1 MKNGPLF
8 LLDKYNKSYVLKKSK
23 IKNTKEKGLNKIW
36 KNEQNMCRT
45 LKIEYRR
52 LFMDDYAKLKNK
64 LQLGKSS
71 NIKYIDEKDMD
82 NIENLNVDINLPKA
96 DRMLVFLQN
105 VKNPYA
111 FIVNGLKVKFEYS
124 DKGLN
129 INQCIENLIMNRIKT

>member
-1 MKNGPLF
+1 MFQKELVGKYKM
-8 LLDKYNKSYVLKKSK
+8 LLY
-23 IKNTKEKGLNKIW
+23 KIW
-36 KNEQNMCRT
+36 KNAQNMCRT
-45 LKIEYRR
+45 LKIKYRR
-52 LFMDDYAKLKNK
+52 LLMDEYAKLKNK

>member
-1 MKNGPLF
+1 MSDMMYQKRLVGKYKM
-8 LLDKYNKSYVLKKSK
+8 LLY
-23 IKNTKEKGLNKIW
+23 KIW

>member
-1 MKNGPLF
+1 MFQKELVGKYKM
-8 LLDKYNKSYVLKKSK
+8 LLY
-23 IKNTKEKGLNKIW
+23 KIW
-36 KNEQNMCRT
+36 KNAQNMCRT

-129 INQCIENLIMNRIKT
+129 INQCIENLIMNRIKKYGVV

>member
-1 MKNGPLF
+1 MSDMMYPKKLVGKYKM
-8 LLDKYNKSYVLKKSK
+8 LLY
-23 IKNTKEKGLNKIW
+23 KIW
-36 KNEQNMCRT
+36 KNAQNMCRT

>member
-1 MKNGPLF
+1 MFQKKLVGKYKM
-8 LLDKYNKSYVLKKSK
+8 LLY
-23 IKNTKEKGLNKIW
+23 KIW

>member
-1 MKNGPLF
+1 
-8 LLDKYNKSYVLKKSK
+8 
-23 IKNTKEKGLNKIW
+23 
-36 KNEQNMCRT
+36 
-45 LKIEYRR
+45 
-52 LFMDDYAKLKNK
+52 MDEYAKLKNK

>member
-1 MKNGPLF
+1 M
-8 LLDKYNKSYVLKKSK
+8 
-23 IKNTKEKGLNKIW
+23 

-111 FIVNGLKVKFEYS
+111 FIVNGLK
-124 DKGLN
+124 
-129 INQCIENLIMNRIKT
+129 

>member
-1 MKNGPLF
+1 MSDMMYQKKLVGKYKM
-8 LLDKYNKSYVLKKSK
+8 LLY
-23 IKNTKEKGLNKIW
+23 KIW

-45 LKIEYRR
+45 LKIKYRR

>member
-1 MKNGPLF
+1 MSDMMYQKRLVG
-8 LLDKYNKSYVLKKSK
+8 KYKMQ
-23 IKNTKEKGLNKIW
+23 LNKIW

>member
-1 MKNGPLF
+1 
-8 LLDKYNKSYVLKKSK
+8 
-23 IKNTKEKGLNKIW
+23 
-36 KNEQNMCRT
+36 
-45 LKIEYRR
+45 
-52 LFMDDYAKLKNK
+52 MDDYAKLKNK

-111 FIVNGLKVKFEYS
+111 FIVNGLKVKFE
-124 DKGLN
+124 
-129 INQCIENLIMNRIKT
+129 